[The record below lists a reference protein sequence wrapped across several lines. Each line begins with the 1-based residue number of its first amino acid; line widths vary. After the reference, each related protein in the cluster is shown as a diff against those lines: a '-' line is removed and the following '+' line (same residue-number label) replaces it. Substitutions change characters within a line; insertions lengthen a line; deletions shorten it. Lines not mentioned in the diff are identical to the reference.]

1 MCLERVVSTS
11 VRLWCHNYTRSSP
24 LEAVAVKTWA
34 QLRQKHSGKIGL
46 FQWRALNTQI
56 YSGATTNRKTQPQK
70 AESIT
75 LTSAGKGSYVLP
87 LKISAEW
94 MDALSALLT
103 GGRYTVPVCVIIN
116 PATFLPRNWPCWLHL
131 LCMTQIVT
139 SHIISVFIAILTGWF
154 MSYFRGQQTDLFG
167 LCLQAR

>member
-94 MDALSALLT
+94 MDAVHSSRMRYYQSCYISSKKLALLVALAMHDSDCNLT
-103 GGRYTVPVCVIIN
+103 HYFCVY
-116 PATFLPRNWPCWLHL
+116 CD
-131 LCMTQIVT
+131 
-139 SHIISVFIAILTGWF
+139 SHRVIHE
-154 MSYFRGQQTDLFG
+154 LF
-167 LCLQAR
+167 